1 MRYKIGSVNRFYRK
15 ILIFTRSLFEF
26 CNSKN
31 HNFLEAVNSTSF
43 KSNSNQN
50 NFEMKIKL
58 IILLI
63 GFSLIGYSQKKVA
76 KNPAKIKPKAE
87 FVADLM
93 SKMTIEEKIYQTVQ
107 FTSDGTLTGPKSG
120 DNFITRIQQG
130 KVGSILNATG
140 AKETKEIQRINL
152 ENSRLK
158 IPLLFGHDVIHGYKT
173 IFPINLGMA
182 SSFDPKAVELAAQ
195 IAAAEASSA
204 GVHWTFAPMVD
215 IARDARWGRVSEGSG
230 EDGFLGIQMAIANV
244 KGFQGDDLSKNNTIL
259 ACTKHFAAYG
269 AAEAGRDYNTVDLSE
284 RVLRETYLPVFKA
297 TVDAGVK
304 TFMTSFN
311 EISGV
316 PSTANKF
323 LLLDVLKGEWNFDGM
338 VVTDY
343 TGINEMVAHGFATD
357 EKNAG
362 ELAMNAGV
370 DMDMVGGVYMNY
382 LKKSYDEGKVSLT
395 QIDDACK
402 RILDVKYDLGLFED
416 PYRYSDEKREKETLL
431 KPEFL
436 DASLEV
442 AKKSMVL
449 LKNKN
454 NVLPLKNN
462 QKIAFVGPLV
472 TDEYNIIGSWA
483 ALGDRNGFSTSV
495 KEGVT
500 NYLKNVS
507 NVTFDQGVEIQ
518 STKRDLMQKALENAK
533 NADVIVAIMG
543 ESENMSGEAA
553 CRTSIDLPGL
563 QKEFLSELKKIG
575 KPIVLVLLNGRPLTL
590 TWENDNMDA
599 ILEAWWPGTRGGDA
613 IAQTLFGANNPS
625 GKLPITFPR
634 NVGQLPL
641 YYNHKNTGRPY
652 LGHTDTEQKYK
663 SQYIDVSNS
672 PLYPFGYGLSYTIFE
687 YSNLKISN
695 DKIKF
700 GERLKVSV
708 DVKNT
713 GNYDGQE
720 VVQLYIRDLVGSV
733 TRPIKELK
741 GFEKITLS
749 KGETKSVSF
758 EISSEDLKFYN
769 IDMKNVAEAGNFEVF
784 VGGNSDTDRKAS
796 FELLK

>member
-1 MRYKIGSVNRFYRK
+1 MQNKLTI
-15 ILIFTRSLFEF
+15 IFLVVSIF
-26 CNSKN
+26 
-31 HNFLEAVNSTSF
+31 
-43 KSNSNQN
+43 
-50 NFEMKIKL
+50 
-58 IILLI
+58 
-63 GFSLIGYSQKKVA
+63 GYSQKKDTGKA
-76 KNPAKIKPKAE
+76 IKIKPKAE

-93 SKMTIEEKIYQTVQ
+93 SKMTLEEKIYQTVQ
-107 FTSDGTLTGPKSG
+107 FTSDGTVTGPKSG

-140 AKETKEIQRINL
+140 AKETREIQRINL

-182 SSFDPKAVELAAQ
+182 SSWDPKAVELAAR
-195 IAAAEASSA
+195 IAATEAASA
-204 GVHWTFAPMVD
+204 GVQWTFAPMVD

-230 EDGFLGIQMAIANV
+230 EDSFLGTQMAIANV

-259 ACTKHFAAYG
+259 ACAKHFAAYG
-269 AAEAGRDYNTVDLSE
+269 AAEAGRDYNTVDMSE
-284 RVLRETYLPVFKA
+284 RVLRETYLPAFKA
-297 TVDAGVK
+297 AVDAGVK

-316 PSTANKF
+316 PSTGSKF
-323 LLLDVLKGEWNFDGM
+323 LVRDVLKGEWNFNGM

-343 TGINEMVAHGFATD
+343 TGINEMVAHGFASD
-357 EKNAG
+357 NKNAG

-382 LKKSYDEGKVSLT
+382 LKQSYDEGKVTLA

-416 PYRYSDEKREKETLL
+416 PYRYSDEKREKATIY

-436 DASLEV
+436 EASLDI
-442 AKKSMVL
+442 AKKSLVL
-449 LKNKN
+449 LKNN
-454 NVLPLKNN
+454 NSILPLKTN

-472 TDEYNIIGSWA
+472 SDEFNIIGSWA
-483 ALGDRNGFSTSV
+483 ALGDRTGFATSV

-507 NVTFDQGVEIQ
+507 NVTFDEGIEIQ

-533 NADVIVAIMG
+533 KADVIVAIMG
-543 ESENMSGEAA
+543 EKENMSGEAA
-553 CRTSIDLPGL
+553 SQTNIDLPGL
-563 QKEFLSELKKIG
+563 QKEFLAELKKLG

-590 TWENDNMDA
+590 SWENENMDA

-613 IAQTLFGANNPS
+613 IAQTLFGANNPN
-625 GKLPITFPR
+625 GKLPMSFPR
-634 NVGQLPL
+634 NVGQLPI

-652 LGHTDTEQKYK
+652 LGPTDPEQKYK
-663 SQYIDVSNS
+663 SQYTDVANS
-672 PLYPFGYGLSYTIFE
+672 PLYAFGFGLSYTTFE
-687 YSNLKISN
+687 YSNFKISSH
-695 DKIKF
+695 KIKF
-700 GERLKVSV
+700 NEKLKVSI

-720 VVQLYIRDLVGSV
+720 IVQLYVRDLVGSV
-733 TRPIKELK
+733 TRPVKELK
-741 GFEKITLS
+741 GFEKINLK
-749 KGETKSVSF
+749 KGETKTVFF
-758 EISSEDLKFYN
+758 EISSEDLKFYTLE
-769 IDMKNVAEAGNFEVF
+769 MKNEAEVGSFEVF
-784 VGGNSDTDRKAS
+784 VGENSNTDRKEY
-796 FELLK
+796 FELIK

>member
-1 MRYKIGSVNRFYRK
+1 
-15 ILIFTRSLFEF
+15 
-26 CNSKN
+26 
-31 HNFLEAVNSTSF
+31 
-43 KSNSNQN
+43 
-50 NFEMKIKL
+50 MKIKL
-58 IILLI
+58 IIILI
-63 GFSLIGYSQKKVA
+63 GFSLIGYSQKKAA
-76 KNPAKIKPKAE
+76 KAPLKIKPKAE

-107 FTSDGTLTGPKSG
+107 FTSDGTVTGPKSG

-130 KVGSILNATG
+130 KVGSLLNATG
-140 AKETKEIQRINL
+140 ANATREIQRINL

-182 SSFDPKAVELAAQ
+182 CSWDPKAVELAARV
-195 IAAAEASSA
+195 AATEASSG

-230 EDGFLGIQMAIANV
+230 EDSFLGIQMAVANV
-244 KGFQGDDLSKNNTIL
+244 KGFQGDDLSKKNTIL
-259 ACTKHFAAYG
+259 ACAKHFAAYG
-269 AAEAGRDYNTVDLSE
+269 AAESGRDYNTVDISE
-284 RVLRETYLPVFKA
+284 RVLRDTYLPAFKA

-304 TFMTSFN
+304 TFMMSFN

-316 PSTANKF
+316 PSTGSKF
-323 LLLDVLKGEWNFDGM
+323 LIRDILKGEWKFDGL
-338 VVTDY
+338 VVSDY
-343 TGINEMVAHGFATD
+343 TGIFEMVAHGFATD
-357 EKNAG
+357 DKNAG
-362 ELAMNAGV
+362 ELALNAGV
-370 DMDMVGGVYMNY
+370 DIDMVGATYMNY
-382 LKKSYDEGKVSLT
+382 TKQSYDEGKVTLAE
-395 QIDDACK
+395 IDDACK
-402 RILDVKYDLGLFED
+402 RILDAKYDLGLFED
-416 PYRYSDEKREKETLL
+416 PYRYSDEKREKETIY

-436 DASLEV
+436 EASLEV
-442 AKKSMVL
+442 AKKSLVL

-454 NVLPLKNN
+454 NVLPLKTN
-462 QKIAFVGPLV
+462 QKIAFVGALV
-472 TDEYNIIGSWA
+472 SDEYNMIGSWA
-483 ALGDRNGFSTSV
+483 ALGDRNGFATSV

-518 STKRDLMQKALENAK
+518 SAKRDMMQKALDNAK
-533 NADVIVAIMG
+533 TADVIVAIMG

-553 CRTSIDLPGL
+553 CRTNIDLPGL
-563 QKEFLSELKKIG
+563 QKEFLSELKKLG

-613 IAQTLFGANNPS
+613 IAQTLYGSNNPN

-652 LGHTDTEQKYK
+652 LGPTDPEQKYK
-663 SQYIDVSNS
+663 SQYIDVGNS
-672 PLYPFGYGLSYTIFE
+672 PLYPFGYGLSYTTFE
-687 YSNLKISN
+687 YSNMKISN

-700 GERLKVSV
+700 GEKLKVSV

-733 TRPIKELK
+733 TRPMKELK
-741 GFEKITLS
+741 GFEKITL
-749 KGETKSVSF
+749 KIGETKSVSF

-784 VGGNSDTDRKAS
+784 VGGNSDTDRKAN
-796 FELLK
+796 FELVK

>member
-1 MRYKIGSVNRFYRK
+1 
-15 ILIFTRSLFEF
+15 
-26 CNSKN
+26 
-31 HNFLEAVNSTSF
+31 
-43 KSNSNQN
+43 
-50 NFEMKIKL
+50 MKIKL

-63 GFSLIGYSQKKVA
+63 GFSLIGYSQKKAA
-76 KNPAKIKPKAE
+76 KNPVKIKPKAE
-87 FVADLM
+87 FVAELM

-107 FTSDGTLTGPKSG
+107 FTSDGTVTGPKSG

-130 KVGSILNATG
+130 KVGSLLNATG
-140 AKETKEIQRINL
+140 ANATREIQRINL

-182 SSFDPKAVELAAQ
+182 SSWDPKAVELAARV
-195 IAAAEASSA
+195 AATEASSG

-230 EDGFLGIQMAIANV
+230 EDSFLGIQMAVANV
-244 KGFQGDDLSKNNTIL
+244 KGFQGDDLSKTNTIL
-259 ACTKHFAAYG
+259 ACAKHFAAYG
-269 AAEAGRDYNTVDLSE
+269 AAESGRDYNTVDMSE
-284 RVLRETYLPVFKA
+284 RVLRDTYLPAFKA

-304 TFMTSFN
+304 TFMMSFN

-316 PSTANKF
+316 PSTGSKF
-323 LLLDVLKGEWNFDGM
+323 LIRDILKGDWKFDGL
-338 VVTDY
+338 VVSDY
-343 TGINEMVAHGFATD
+343 TGIFEMVAHGFAKD
-357 EKNAG
+357 DKNAG

-370 DMDMVGGVYMNY
+370 DMDMVGATYMNY
-382 LKKSYDEGKVSLT
+382 TKQSYDEGKVTLAE
-395 QIDDACK
+395 IDDACK
-402 RILDVKYDLGLFED
+402 RILDAKYDLGLFED
-416 PYRYSDEKREKETLL
+416 PFRYSDEKREKETIY

-436 DASLEV
+436 EASLEV

-472 TDEYNIIGSWA
+472 SDEYNMIGSWA
-483 ALGDRNGFSTSV
+483 ALGDRNGIATSV

-507 NVTFDQGVEIQ
+507 NVTFDQGVDIQ
-518 STKRDLMQKALENAK
+518 STKRDMIQKTLDNAK
-533 NADVIVAIMG
+533 NADVIVAVMG

-553 CRTSIDLPGL
+553 CRTNIDLPGL
-563 QKEFLSELKKIG
+563 QKEFLAELKKLG

-613 IAQTLFGANNPS
+613 IAQTLFGANNPN

-652 LGHTDTEQKYK
+652 LGPTDPEQKYK
-663 SQYIDVSNS
+663 SQYIDVGNS
-672 PLYPFGYGLSYTIFE
+672 PLYPFGYGLSYTTFE
-687 YSNLKISN
+687 YSNLKISSN
-695 DKIKF
+695 KIKF
-700 GERLKVSV
+700 NEKLQVSV
-708 DVKNT
+708 DIKNT

-733 TRPIKELK
+733 TRPMKELK
-741 GFEKITLS
+741 GFEKVNLK
-749 KGETKSVSF
+749 KGETKTVSF

-784 VGGNSDTDRKAS
+784 VGGDSDTERKAN
-796 FELLK
+796 FELVK

>member
-1 MRYKIGSVNRFYRK
+1 
-15 ILIFTRSLFEF
+15 
-26 CNSKN
+26 
-31 HNFLEAVNSTSF
+31 
-43 KSNSNQN
+43 
-50 NFEMKIKL
+50 MKIKL

-63 GFSLIGYSQKKVA
+63 GFSLIGYSQKKAA
-76 KNPAKIKPKAE
+76 KNPVTIKPKAE

-107 FTSDGTLTGPKSG
+107 FTSDGTVTGPKSG

-130 KVGSILNATG
+130 KVGSLLNATG
-140 AKETKEIQRINL
+140 ANATREIQRINL
-152 ENSRLK
+152 EKSRLK
-158 IPLLFGHDVIHGYKT
+158 IPLLFAHDVIHGYKT

-182 SSFDPKAVELAAQ
+182 SSWDPKAVELAARV
-195 IAAAEASSA
+195 AATEASSG

-230 EDGFLGIQMAIANV
+230 EDSFLGIQMAVANV
-244 KGFQGDDLSKNNTIL
+244 KGFQGDDLSKTNTIL
-259 ACTKHFAAYG
+259 ACAKHFAAYG
-269 AAEAGRDYNTVDLSE
+269 AAESGRDYNTVDMSE
-284 RVLRETYLPVFKA
+284 RVLRDTYLPAFKA

-304 TFMTSFN
+304 TFMMSFN

-316 PSTANKF
+316 PSTGSKF
-323 LLLDVLKGEWNFDGM
+323 LIRDILKGEWKFDGL
-338 VVTDY
+338 VVSDY
-343 TGINEMVAHGFATD
+343 TGIFEMVAHGFAKD
-357 EKNAG
+357 DKNAG

-370 DMDMVGGVYMNY
+370 DMDMVGATYMNY
-382 LKKSYDEGKVSLT
+382 TKQSYDEGKVTLAE
-395 QIDDACK
+395 IDDACK
-402 RILDVKYDLGLFED
+402 RILDAKYDLGLFED
-416 PYRYSDEKREKETLL
+416 AYRYSDEKREKETIY

-436 DASLEV
+436 EASLEV
-442 AKKSMVL
+442 AKKSLVL

-454 NVLPLKNN
+454 NVLPLKAN

-472 TDEYNIIGSWA
+472 SDEYNMIGSWA
-483 ALGDRNGFSTSV
+483 ALGDRNGMATSV

-518 STKRDLMQKALENAK
+518 SAKRDMMQKALDNAK

-553 CRTSIDLPGL
+553 CRTTIDLPGL
-563 QKEFLSELKKIG
+563 QKEFLSELKKLG

-613 IAQTLFGANNPS
+613 IAQTLFGANNPN
-625 GKLPITFPR
+625 GKLPMTFPR

-652 LGHTDTEQKYK
+652 LGPTDPEQKYK
-663 SQYIDVSNS
+663 SQYIDVGNS
-672 PLYPFGYGLSYTIFE
+672 PLYPFGYGLSYTTFE

-700 GERLKVSV
+700 GEKLKVSV

-713 GNYDGQE
+713 GNYQGQE

-733 TRPIKELK
+733 TRPMKELK
-741 GFEKITLS
+741 GFEKIIL
-749 KGETKSVSF
+749 KIGETKSVSF

-784 VGGNSDTDRKAS
+784 VGGNSDTERKAS
-796 FELLK
+796 FELVK

>member
-1 MRYKIGSVNRFYRK
+1 
-15 ILIFTRSLFEF
+15 
-26 CNSKN
+26 
-31 HNFLEAVNSTSF
+31 
-43 KSNSNQN
+43 
-50 NFEMKIKL
+50 MKIKL

-63 GFSLIGYSQKKVA
+63 GFSLIGYSQKKVV
-76 KNPAKIKPKAE
+76 KNPVTIKPKAE

-107 FTSDGTLTGPKSG
+107 FTSDGTVTGPKSG

-130 KVGSILNATG
+130 KVGSLLNATG
-140 AKETKEIQRINL
+140 ANATREIQRINL

-158 IPLLFGHDVIHGYKT
+158 IPLLFAHDVIHGYKT

-182 SSFDPKAVELAAQ
+182 SSWDPKAVELAARV
-195 IAAAEASSA
+195 AATEASSG

-230 EDGFLGIQMAIANV
+230 EDSFLGIQMAVANV
-244 KGFQGDDLSKNNTIL
+244 KGFQGDDLSKTNTIL
-259 ACTKHFAAYG
+259 ACAKHFAAYG
-269 AAEAGRDYNTVDLSE
+269 AAESGRDYNTVDISE
-284 RVLRETYLPVFKA
+284 RVLRDTYLPAFKA

-304 TFMTSFN
+304 TFMMSFN

-316 PSTANKF
+316 PSTGSKF
-323 LLLDVLKGEWNFDGM
+323 LIRDILKGEWKFDGL
-338 VVTDY
+338 VVSDY
-343 TGINEMVAHGFATD
+343 TGIFEMVAHGFATD
-357 EKNAG
+357 DKNAG
-362 ELAMNAGV
+362 ELALNAGV
-370 DMDMVGGVYMNY
+370 DIDMVGATYMNY
-382 LKKSYDEGKVSLT
+382 TKQSYDEGKVTLAE
-395 QIDDACK
+395 INDACK

-416 PYRYSDEKREKETLL
+416 PYRYSDEKREKETIY

-436 DASLEV
+436 EASLEV
-442 AKKSMVL
+442 AKKSLVL

-454 NVLPLKNN
+454 NVLPLKAN

-472 TDEYNIIGSWA
+472 NDEYNMIGSWA
-483 ALGDRNGFSTSV
+483 ALGDRNGIASSV

-507 NVTFDQGVEIQ
+507 NITFDQGVEIQ
-518 STKRDLMQKALENAK
+518 SAKRDMMQKALDNAK
-533 NADVIVAIMG
+533 NADVIVAVMG

-553 CRTSIDLPGL
+553 CRTTIDLPGL
-563 QKEFLSELKKIG
+563 QKEFLAELKKLG

-613 IAQTLFGANNPS
+613 IAQTLFGANNPN

-652 LGHTDTEQKYK
+652 LGPTDPEQKYK
-663 SQYIDVSNS
+663 SQYIDVGNS
-672 PLYPFGYGLSYTIFE
+672 PLYPFGYGLSYTTFE

-700 GERLKVSV
+700 GEKLKVSV

-733 TRPIKELK
+733 TRPMKELK
-741 GFEKITLS
+741 GFEKITIN

-769 IDMKNVAEAGNFEVF
+769 IDMKNVAEAGNFQVF
-784 VGGNSDTDRKAS
+784 VGGNSDTDRKAN
-796 FELLK
+796 FELVK